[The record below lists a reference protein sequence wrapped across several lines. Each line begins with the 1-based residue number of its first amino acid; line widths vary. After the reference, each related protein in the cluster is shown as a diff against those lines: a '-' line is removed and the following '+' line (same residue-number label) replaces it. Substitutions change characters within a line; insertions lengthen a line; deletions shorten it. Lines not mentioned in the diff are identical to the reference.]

1 MVIRE
6 SCFLWLMKIHDW
18 GGGKSCTFCFAREGG
33 GLACHYSCH
42 AAKSIKD
49 LIKYYGLITCNPRYV
64 QGVNVSD
71 NLTGNGLWKKPALI
85 LSLITY
91 KLITL
96 KPFVKG

>member
-6 SCFLWLMKIHDW
+6 SCFLWLMKLHDW
-18 GGGKSCTFCFAREGG
+18 GGLHIPSALQEGG

-71 NLTGNGLWKKPALI
+71 NLTRNGLWKKPPLI